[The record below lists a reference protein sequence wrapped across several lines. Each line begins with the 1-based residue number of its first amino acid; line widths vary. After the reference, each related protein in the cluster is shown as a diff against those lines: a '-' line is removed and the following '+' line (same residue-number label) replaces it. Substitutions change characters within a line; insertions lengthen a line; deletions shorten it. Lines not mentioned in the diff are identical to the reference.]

1 MNTDTKNRVLTTIAI
16 IMALAFELLGIAL
29 LVNELVEASF
39 RATDRVLILL
49 TLVFLPVLLY
59 FVLRMIG
66 GSKLVT
72 LKLLD
77 KLEISFKDLEQKVEK
92 TEKRI
97 EEQLVGKLSTAEQ
110 TLYPL
115 IGGADRYASER
126 LGNNTIIIGSKDFA
140 ANIAVSELMAQ
151 WLQSHSIEVERRF
164 PNGGTVTNYA
174 CLINGW
180 IDVFVDYTGTGCLF
194 MNIPYRGKATNR
206 LLEELNEISVPRYK
220 FEWLRPIGTKTDY
233 CLVMSPI
240 GAEQKHIGT
249 ISELAQKGRG
259 RLRFCGNY
267 EFMNRLDG
275 LPGLKTHY
283 NLRFAE
289 ETICSYR
296 ERYDLVKEGI
306 ADVSVGHTTDPQI
319 EDFVILD
326 DDKEFFPGYM
336 ETPIA
341 RTEAL
346 EKSSDLRPVLDDFSR
361 LGINDADLTALIQ
374 DYADN
379 PDSLATR
386 AQLLLKTK
394 Q

>member
-1 MNTDTKNRVLTTIAI
+1 
-16 IMALAFELLGIAL
+16 
-29 LVNELVEASF
+29 
-39 RATDRVLILL
+39 
-49 TLVFLPVLLY
+49 
-59 FVLRMIG
+59 
-66 GSKLVT
+66 
-72 LKLLD
+72 
-77 KLEISFKDLEQKVEK
+77 
-92 TEKRI
+92 
-97 EEQLVGKLSTAEQ
+97 
-110 TLYPL
+110 
-115 IGGADRYASER
+115 
-126 LGNNTIIIGSKDFA
+126 
-140 ANIAVSELMAQ
+140 
-151 WLQSHSIEVERRF
+151 
-164 PNGGTVTNYA
+164 
-174 CLINGW
+174 
-180 IDVFVDYTGTGCLF
+180 
-194 MNIPYRGKATNR
+194 
-206 LLEELNEISVPRYK
+206 
-220 FEWLRPIGTKTDY
+220 
-233 CLVMSPI
+233 
-240 GAEQKHIGT
+240 
-249 ISELAQKGRG
+249 
-259 RLRFCGNY
+259 
-267 EFMNRLDG
+267 MNRLDG

-346 EKSSDLRPVLDDFSR
+346 EKISDLRPVLDDFSR